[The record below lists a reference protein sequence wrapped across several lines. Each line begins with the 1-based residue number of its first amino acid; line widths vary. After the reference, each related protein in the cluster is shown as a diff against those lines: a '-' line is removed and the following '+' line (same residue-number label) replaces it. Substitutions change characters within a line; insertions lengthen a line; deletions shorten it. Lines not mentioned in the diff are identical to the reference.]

1 MKIGFVIIVTKPS
14 TIQIMCV
21 HIKNV
26 HQKRTLLG
34 IPALT
39 DIQKLN
45 PSCVRTLKQK
55 DQTHG

>member
-1 MKIGFVIIVTKPS
+1 
-14 TIQIMCV
+14 MCV

-26 HQKRTLLG
+26 HQERTLLG